1 MSKNQ
6 GSVPFAVVVCLVAL
20 VSPCRAMAPRVGEVQ
35 RLTVITVSMQVG
47 STEKETKRVTYTP
60 PPGWY
65 VRGHAVECRAKTGH
79 SCFTVNT
86 VPQDW
91 NFVSEEHVTESYR
104 VMIDLAAKAHDAGL
118 KGRFKMEQEQML
130 NELRKGK
137 SSHHAL
143 VVEATAKGEGFL
155 RGGGAIQLTV
165 TADLVYVG
173 TLEGL
178 QHAVTRAK
186 GGAR

>member
-1 MSKNQ
+1 MSKTQ
-6 GSVPFAVVVCLVAL
+6 GSVSFAIALYLATVA
-20 VSPCRAMAPRVGEVQ
+20 SPCPAMAPRVGEVQ
-35 RLTVITVSMQVG
+35 KLTVITVSMQVG
-47 STEKETKRVTYTP
+47 CTEKETKRVTYTP

-65 VRGHAVECRAKTGH
+65 VRGHAVQCKQKTGH

-91 NFVSEEHVTESYR
+91 TFVSEEHVTESYR
-104 VMIDLAAKAHDAGL
+104 VLIDLAAKSHDIGA
-118 KGRFKMEQEQML
+118 KGRFKLEREEML

-155 RGGGAIQLTV
+155 RSGGGIELTV

-173 TLEGL
+173 TREELERVVS
-178 QHAVTRAK
+178 HAK
-186 GGAR
+186 GGVK